1 MEVVYKKPVWEK
13 LNDAIGHA
21 KDNKKTIDY
30 IILTTAEML
39 ELCWYCGAI
48 GCRSFTCDSY
58 GGVTLM
64 VAK

>member
-13 LNDAIGHA
+13 LNDAIGYA
-21 KDNKKTIDY
+21 KDNRKTIDY
-30 IILTTAEML
+30 IILTTAEMW
-39 ELCWYCGAI
+39 ELYCYCGAI

-58 GGVTLM
+58 GGVTLK